1 MKPVN
6 PSHDVSRDIEDLR
19 KKIDAVDEQMV
30 SLLEKRQDR
39 VSQIVSL
46 KRAHGIPVYH
56 PAREENL
63 ISSRRDQARKA
74 GLDPD
79 FIEDLYRLILRQS
92 RVKQTAHMARKGIR
106 PGANV
111 LLVGGNGSM
120 GMYFHRWFDEAGY
133 SVRILSRNDWHR
145 VDELC
150 SEIDLAIIGVPID
163 VTTEVAGKIGPHLP
177 KDCVL
182 ADITSIKAPPLKAML
197 QSHEG
202 PVIGLHPLFGP
213 STSTMDKQIVVVTPG
228 RNKPA
233 CQWLI
238 DQFGAWGSIIIQ
250 AEASEHDEIMGMVQA
265 LRHFATFAFGQ
276 FLHAKDTDL
285 HRTLE
290 FSSPI
295 YRLELVMVGRLFA
308 QDPSLYS
315 EIIFYSRK
323 RCLLLKDYVKSLSNN
338 LAMLEEGD
346 KELFQSEFKK
356 VADWFA
362 PFSEQAMRESSYLI
376 DKLIERF

>member
-276 FLHAKDTDL
+276 FLHAKGTDL

-315 EIIFYSRK
+315 EIIFSSRK